1 MHSSPLCHSESAL
14 AVPIYAALHLVIPNP
29 LQRCQYTRLCTL
41 SFRIRFSGEES
52 DLIETDSCQGTPSR
66 LPPRAHPASSRPS
79 GATATAR
86 SSALPLIKIRQRMAK
101 EPLSRTPSSAVRN
114 FGDMLTPAFRN
125 RPETSDF

>member
-1 MHSSPLCHSESAL
+1 M
-14 AVPIYAALHLVIPNP
+14 
-29 LQRCQYTRLCTL
+29 

-101 EPLSRTPSSAVRN
+101 EPLSRTPGSVVCN
-114 FGDMLTPAFRN
+114 FGDMPTPAFRGAGEPHVGRAPSPAN
-125 RPETSDF
+125 IIRRCADNEGSDIGKAPR